1 MQDPWMERLSEYLD
15 GELDRSDR
23 ETLEAH
29 LQQCAECARVL
40 EDLGKVRAQAR
51 EMPRP
56 PAPAELWPRIEK
68 AIAEG
73 GVARPGAESDKITL
87 LGPPRRTRFF
97 SLPELLAACLAV
109 AILSAGSVF
118 LVLRH
123 HEPAAGTAPAGTLA
137 RGPEVKSDGA
147 EPKSEASEE
156 RRAEPPASVA
166 AVPAERTGPEAS
178 LAAQTPET
186 PKEEAISE
194 LRKAL
199 ARERDRLDPTTIRT
213 LEANLAIIDLAIDQ
227 GKRALAADPAD
238 SYVKQHLAETMRRRV
253 ELLQRATMLAST
265 SSSEGPR

>member
-1 MQDPWMERLSEYLD
+1 MERLSEYLD

-29 LQQCAECARVL
+29 LKQCAECARVL
-40 EDLGKVRAQAR
+40 EDLGRVRAEAR
-51 EMPRP
+51 GLPRP
-56 PAPAELWPRIEK
+56 PAPAVLWPRIER
-68 AIAEG
+68 AIAE
-73 GVARPGAESDKITL
+73 PGKITR
-87 LGPPRRTRFF
+87 LGSPRRSRFF

-109 AILSAGSVF
+109 AILSAGAVF
-118 LVLRH
+118 LALGHRQ
-123 HEPAAGTAPAGTLA
+123 PAAGTAPAGTLA
-137 RGPEVKSDGA
+137 RGA
-147 EPKSEASEE
+147 EPKSEE

-178 LAAQTPET
+178 LAARTPET

-199 ARERDRLDPTTIRT
+199 SRERDRLDPTTIRT

-227 GKRALAADPAD
+227 AKRALAADPAD
-238 SYVKQHLAETMRRRV
+238 SYVKQHLAETMRRRT

-265 SSSEGPR
+265 SSSEGSR